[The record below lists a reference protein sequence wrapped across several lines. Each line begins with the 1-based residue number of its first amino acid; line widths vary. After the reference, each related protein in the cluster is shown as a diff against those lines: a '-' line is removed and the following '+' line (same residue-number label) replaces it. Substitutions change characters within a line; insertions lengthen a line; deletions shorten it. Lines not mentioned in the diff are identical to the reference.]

1 MSGEKIST
9 GVVYIDGQ
17 PFEGDPNDNPSFTP
31 KQQHLLSMLQSEVQ
45 RLDTTMMIDTH
56 SEDDWVV
63 HGNNT
68 RDGRIITH
76 TSEW

>member
-1 MSGEKIST
+1 MNYEKIRA
-9 GVVYIDGQ
+9 GVIYIDAQ
-17 PFEGDPNDNPSFTP
+17 PFEGDPNNEPSFTP
-31 KQQHLLSMLQSEVQ
+31 KQRSFLRMAQREVQ
-45 RLDTTMMIDTH
+45 RRNTTMMIDTQ
-56 SEDDWVV
+56 SEDEWVV